1 MKKIRIALFITLCPL
16 ILAFLSGCVITLP
29 IGSGNRYKKVEP
41 VGEVPAAL
49 TRVVCENLFKDA
61 DAVDGKVFLL
71 DVISADEKNGR
82 YEKRLIMTDAYGA
95 ELLRY
100 DFVSSAA
107 MYNDYY
113 MPSSDGG
120 VILTDTDEGQ
130 GGGEPKLTV
139 TKLDNKGNK
148 VYETEIASDGKTVV
162 EVALERDGR
171 LYLFC
176 TELKD
181 LRKSTWD
188 IYADSD
194 VFTAMLDENGAVVKT
209 RRYSGSERED
219 LYYAETTDNGFRLYV
234 ASASD
239 DGDFEREESPS
250 IEEFDYIIET
260 DLELNKIT
268 KAPEDYPL
276 SGVIGVSGVIG
287 EEDGEPVKFYDSMFD
302 DFDAGTPTLYIDY
315 GDFYMVVS
323 YNITW
328 VNNFAPIFSLADNE
342 HSETVYSGYD
352 HNGGLIFRASVA
364 NN

>member
-1 MKKIRIALFITLCPL
+1 MKKIRIAVFISLCPV
-16 ILAFLSGCVITLP
+16 ILAFLSGCVITMP
-29 IGSGNRYKKVEP
+29 IGSRERYKKVEP
-41 VGEVPAAL
+41 VGEVPAEL
-49 TRVVCENLFKDA
+49 SRVVEKNLFKDA
-61 DAVDGKVFLL
+61 DAVDGKVFML

-113 MPSSDGG
+113 KPSSDGG

-130 GGGEPKLTV
+130 NGGEPKLTV
-139 TKLDNKGNK
+139 TKLDSKGNK
-148 VYETEIASDGKTVV
+148 VYETEIASPGKTVV
-162 EVALERDGR
+162 EVALEKDGR

-188 IYADSD
+188 VYADSD
-194 VFTAMLDENGAVVKT
+194 IFTAMLDENGAVVKT
-209 RRYSGSERED
+209 RRYSGSDRDD
-219 LYYAETTDNGFRLYV
+219 LYYAEATDNGFRLYV
-234 ASASD
+234 ASSSY
-239 DGDFEREESPS
+239 DGDFEREESPF
-250 IEEFDYIIET
+250 IEESDYIIET
-260 DLELNKIT
+260 DLELNKTGMVKT
-268 KAPEDYPL
+268 KTPEDYPL
-276 SGVIGVSGVIG
+276 SGVIG
-287 EEDGEPVKFYDSMFD
+287 EEDGGPVRCYDSMFD

-328 VNNFAPIFSLADNE
+328 VNSFAPVFSLANNE

-352 HNGGLIFRASVA
+352 NNGGLIFRASVA